1 MAKALSPMAHP
12 LYLTVDERTLFDA
25 LPAKLKEGWE
35 VKEEKGTYQDDDMKR
50 MLRMTFVRLQDPA
63 LKQLQVKL
71 KSVKNEQELVELGK
85 TVDFSSASEEDLAE
99 LFFAMG
105 AKDMTRLLRMKMH
118 SAQMDDDL
126 DGIAALS
133 GIRHTFYES
142 VPA

>member
-12 LYLTVDERTLFDA
+12 LYLTTDERTLFDA

-105 AKDMTRLLRMKMH
+105 AENMTLVIRMQLAEVR
-118 SAQMDDDL
+118 SDSDL
-126 DGIAALS
+126 DAVSMLS
-133 GIRHTFYES
+133 NVRHVFYNS